1 MAGIRGIARRLSW
14 GLADQ
19 AVSSLTNFMV
29 GVYVAHELGVAGFG
43 VFTLAWV
50 TYGVVLNLSRG
61 LTTDPLVVR
70 FSGVSNEQWS
80 TATARSAGTA
90 LTVGAGFGVLSVLA
104 GLAMGGA
111 VGTAFVALGIVTPAL
126 LLQDSWRFAFFA
138 NGQGHRAVLNDL
150 LWTVAMI
157 PLLLV
162 AAQHGDVAGFV
173 LAWGGAA
180 LFAGVGGWLQTGIRP
195 RPRQARQWLR
205 QHRDLGTRYMVE
217 NSANSG
223 AGQLRMYG
231 VAAIVNV
238 GAVGAIRGA
247 ELLLAPFMTLLM
259 GLNLVTVPEAARVL
273 RRSPHRLER
282 FCVVLGGTQAVAAL
296 GWGLALLFLVPE
308 SVGQFVLNDV
318 WDFAAPLILPV
329 SVSLAAA
336 GVIAG
341 AAAGLRALGA
351 ARRSLRAQLISSAGY
366 LGGGLAGALI
376 AGSALGASWGS
387 TILLWC
393 GAVLWWL
400 QLRAGLRDHAAEQQ
414 KEPGTVA
421 RHQAETDSAE
431 NGGAENSVAQDLADK
446 IVKK

>member
-1 MAGIRGIARRLSW
+1 MSGIKGIARRLTW

-19 AVSSLTNFMV
+19 AVSSLTNFVV

-61 LTTDPLVVR
+61 LSTDPLVVR
-70 FSGVSNEQWS
+70 FSGVSHDRWS
-80 TATARSAGTA
+80 AATAGSCGTA
-90 LTVGAGFGVLSVLA
+90 ITVGAGFGVLSVLA
-104 GLAMGGA
+104 GLAMGGS
-111 VGTAFVALGIVTPAL
+111 VGGAFVALGVVTPAL

-138 NGQGHRAVLNDL
+138 NGQGHRAVANDL

-157 PLLLV
+157 PLLLL
-162 AAQHGDVAGFV
+162 AAKNGDVAGFV

-195 RPRQARQWLR
+195 RPRQTRVWMR

-231 VAAIVNV
+231 VAAIVDV

-273 RRSPHRLER
+273 RRAPHRLER
-282 FCVVLGGTQAVAAL
+282 FCAVLGGTQAVAAL
-296 GWGLALLFLVPE
+296 GWGLALLFLVPAE
-308 SVGQFVLNDV
+308 VGHYVLNDV
-318 WDFAAPLILPV
+318 WHYAAPLILPV
-329 SVSLAAA
+329 TVSLAAA

-351 ARRSLRAQLISSAGY
+351 ARRSLRVQLISSVGY
-366 LGGGLAGALI
+366 LGGGLAGAFV
-376 AGSALGASWGS
+376 GGALGASWGS

-400 QLRAGLRDHAAEQQ
+400 QLRAGLRDHAAEQPM
-414 KEPGTVA
+414 EPATVA
-421 RHQAETDSAE
+421 WPRADLDSE
-431 NGGAENSVAQDLADK
+431 EMRTP
-446 IVKK
+446 

>member
-1 MAGIRGIARRLSW
+1 MGIRGIVRRLTW

-19 AVSSLTNFMV
+19 AVSSLTNFVV

-70 FSGVSNEQWS
+70 FSGV
-80 TATARSAGTA
+80 ATDRWRSATSRSGGTA
-90 LTVGAGFGVLSVLA
+90 ITVGVCFGVLSVLA
-104 GLAMGGA
+104 GIGLGGE
-111 VGTAFVALGIVTPAL
+111 VGSAFIALGFVTPAL

-150 LWTVAMI
+150 LWTAAMI
-157 PLLLV
+157 PLLLL
-162 AAQHGDVAGFV
+162 AAKNGHVSGFV

-195 RPRQARQWLR
+195 RPRETRLWVR
-205 QHRDLGTRYMVE
+205 EHRDLGARYMME

-231 VAAIVNV
+231 VAAIVDV

-273 RRSPHRLER
+273 RRSPGKLER
-282 FCVVLGGTQAVAAL
+282 FCAVLGGTQAIAAL
-296 GWGLALLFLVPE
+296 GWGLALLLLIPE
-308 SVGQFVLNDV
+308 SVGQFVLNEV
-318 WDFAAPLILPV
+318 WDFASPLILPV

-351 ARRSLRAQLISSAGY
+351 ARRSLRAQLVSSAGY
-366 LGGGLAGALI
+366 LGGGIAGAFL
-376 AGSALGASWGS
+376 GGALGASWGS

-393 GAVLWWL
+393 GAVFWWL
-400 QLRAGLRDHAAEQQ
+400 QLRAGLRDHAAELE
-414 KEPGTVA
+414 KEPAVA
-421 RHQAETDSAE
+421 VRPQDDLDSQE
-431 NGGAENSVAQDLADK
+431 MRMP
-446 IVKK
+446 

>member
-1 MAGIRGIARRLSW
+1 MGMKGIARRLSW

-19 AVSSLTNFMV
+19 AVSSLTNFVV

-70 FSGVSNEQWS
+70 FSGVAHEKWS
-80 TATARSAGTA
+80 AATARSGGTA
-90 LTVGAGFGVLSVLA
+90 ITVGACFGVLSVLA
-104 GLAMGGA
+104 GLAMGGS
-111 VGTAFVALGIVTPAL
+111 VGGAFVALGVVTPAL

-138 NGQGHRAVLNDL
+138 NGQGHRAVANDL

-157 PLLLV
+157 PLLLL
-162 AAQHGDVAGFV
+162 AAKNGDVAGFV

-180 LFAGVGGWLQTGIRP
+180 LFAGIGGWLQTGIRP
-195 RPRQARQWLR
+195 RPRQTREWVR
-205 QHRDLGTRYMVE
+205 QHRDLGTRYMME

-223 AGQLRMYG
+223 SGQLRMYG
-231 VAAIVNV
+231 VAWIIDV

-282 FCVVLGGTQAVAAL
+282 FCMVLGGTQAVAAL

-318 WDFAAPLILPV
+318 WDFASPLILPV
-329 SVSLAAA
+329 SISLSAA

-351 ARRSLRAQLISSAGY
+351 AKRSLRAQLVSSAGY
-366 LGGGLAGALI
+366 LGGGLAGAFVG
-376 AGSALGASWGS
+376 GSALGASWGS

-393 GAVLWWL
+393 GAVFWWL
-400 QLRAGLRDHAAEQQ
+400 QLRAGLRDHVAEPTM
-414 KEPGTVA
+414 EPAVA
-421 RHQAETDSAE
+421 VRHQADLDSQE
-431 NGGAENSVAQDLADK
+431 MRMP
-446 IVKK
+446 